1 MATYKLQLNQDHI
14 EFLSHLPEQGM
25 GYQIVDLTL
34 KNGEVLKKKIV
45 MNCTLL
51 QLDEQEQLDA
61 DDIDKIELHRD

>member
-1 MATYKLQLNQDHI
+1 MATYKLQLNQNQID
-14 EFLSHLPEQGM
+14 FLSHLPEQGM

-45 MNCTLL
+45 LNCSLL
-51 QLDEQEQLDA
+51 QLDEQEQLVA